1 MVIIRIGKQ
10 VLNILLFND
19 EFLPAMRAMF
29 PLSDKRQDTF
39 VGGLSMGGYGA
50 LKWAF
55 TYPQTFSH
63 LLNFSG
69 GVDIVDRIA
78 YYKERPETAK
88 TMETV
93 YGNLDKVKD
102 SKHDNYWLLKIMI
115 RINILF
121 PVFSPAAEQ
130 KTDLYSEY
138 TENWWK
144 CTGS

>member
-1 MVIIRIGKQ
+1 
-10 VLNILLFND
+10 
-19 EFLPAMRAMF
+19 MRAMF

-102 SKHDNYWLLKIMI
+102 SKHDNYWLLKNYDTDQYPLP
-115 RINILF
+115 RLF
-121 PVFSPAAEQ
+121 PAAEQ
-130 KTDLYSEY
+130 KTTCVRS
-138 TENWWK
+138 TQK
-144 CTGS
+144 TGGNVQGVRRRCNSI

>member
-1 MVIIRIGKQ
+1 
-10 VLNILLFND
+10 
-19 EFLPAMRAMF
+19 
-29 PLSDKRQDTF
+29 
-39 VGGLSMGGYGA
+39 MGGYGA

-121 PVFSPAAEQ
+121 PGFFPAAEQ
-130 KTDLYSEY
+130 KTDLCSEY